1 MKTQNSASSKEAEP
15 TPTRRV
21 VMAATVGNFV
31 EWFDIGVYGTM
42 SASLSKHLFDS
53 TDPVSALLST
63 FAVFAVGFVIRPVGG
78 LVFGPMA
85 DRIGRNRV
93 LVITVALTSL
103 STAAI
108 GILPSY
114 ETIGVL
120 APLLLVLIRLM
131 QGFGAGGETSSAVG
145 LLYEYA
151 PSEKR
156 GFYTSLSA
164 ATGFVAFVVSA
175 GLALGL
181 TLRLGD
187 EAVNDWAWRI
197 PFLVALPLGLIALYL
212 RSHLDDSPVFREMQS
227 NEELSASPLRETF
240 KKARV
245 AMLVLAGLVVLKG
258 VAHWTLQTFMVSYME
273 DTLGFTMTESFLAS
287 AIAMAVV
294 MVLIPISGIIS
305 DKVGRKPV
313 LGAGAVG
320 LFVLAWPA
328 ITLMTLENAP
338 LAIAAMVLLALPVA
352 AYDGAIN
359 AIMAELFPARIR
371 TGAMA
376 IPYNVAVSLLGGTA
390 PYIAAWLTVTTGY
403 KQAPSF
409 YLMLAAAVTFIT
421 LIRFVRET
429 AGPRATVSPEN

>member
-1 MKTQNSASSKEAEP
+1 MKTQNTASSNEANQ

-42 SASLSKHLFDS
+42 SASLSMHLFDS

-114 ETIGVL
+114 ETIGVF
-120 APLLLVLIRLM
+120 APLLLVLIRLL

-151 PSEKR
+151 PREKR

-164 ATGFVAFVVSA
+164 ATGFLAFVASA
-175 GLALGL
+175 GLALAL
-181 TLRLGD
+181 TLGLGD
-187 EAVNDWAWRI
+187 EAVSEWAWRI

-212 RSHLDDSPVFREMQS
+212 RSQLDDSPVFRKMQS
-227 NEELSASPLRETF
+227 DEELSTSPLRETF
-240 KKARV
+240 RTARV

-273 DTLGFTMTESFLAS
+273 DTLGFSMTESFLAS
-287 AIAMAVV
+287 TVAMAVV

-305 DKVGRKPV
+305 DRIGRKPV
-313 LGAGAVG
+313 LGAGAIG

-328 ITLMTLENAP
+328 ISLMTLENAP

-359 AIMAELFPARIR
+359 AIMAEMFPARIR

-409 YLMLAAAVTFIT
+409 YLMLAAAVTFVT
-421 LIRFVRET
+421 LIRFVKET
-429 AGPRATVSPEN
+429 AGPRATMTPEN

>member
-1 MKTQNSASSKEAEP
+1 MRMQNTVTSNGSEQ
-15 TPTRRV
+15 TPARRV

-120 APLLLVLIRLM
+120 APLLLIAIRLL

-151 PSEKR
+151 PIDKR

-181 TLRLGD
+181 TLGLGD
-187 EAVNDWAWRI
+187 EAVSEWGWRI

-212 RSHLDDSPVFREMQS
+212 RSQLDDSPVFRKMQS
-227 NEELSASPLRETF
+227 DEELSVSPLRETF
-240 KKARV
+240 QRARV

-287 AIAMAVV
+287 TIAMAVV
-294 MVLIPISGIIS
+294 MVLIPIAGIIS
-305 DKVGRKPV
+305 DRIGRKPV

-328 ITLMTLENAP
+328 ITLMTMESAP
-338 LAIAAMVLLALPVA
+338 LAIAAMMLLALPVA

-359 AIMAELFPARIR
+359 AIMAEMFPARIR

-390 PYIAAWLTVTTGY
+390 PYIAAWLTVVTGY

-409 YLMLAAAVTFIT
+409 YLMLAAAITFVTLF
-421 LIRFVRET
+421 RFVRET
-429 AGPRATVSPEN
+429 AGPRATFSPEN

>member
-1 MKTQNSASSKEAEP
+1 MQNTATSNRSEQ
-15 TPTRRV
+15 TPARRV

-120 APLLLVLIRLM
+120 APLLLVVIRLL

-151 PSEKR
+151 PRDRR

-164 ATGFVAFVVSA
+164 ATGFLAFVASA

-181 TLRLGD
+181 TLGLGD
-187 EAVNDWAWRI
+187 EAVNEWAWRI

-212 RSHLDDSPVFREMQS
+212 RSQLDDSPVFRQMQS
-227 NEELSASPLRETF
+227 DEELSVSPLRETF
-240 KKARV
+240 QKARV

-287 AIAMAVV
+287 TIAMAVV
-294 MVLIPISGIIS
+294 MVLIPIAGIVS

-313 LGAGAVG
+313 LGVGAVG

-328 ITLMTLENAP
+328 ITLMTMENAP

>member
-1 MKTQNSASSKEAEP
+1 
-15 TPTRRV
+15 
-21 VMAATVGNFV
+21 MAATVGNFV

-108 GILPSY
+108 GILPSF

-120 APLLLVLIRLM
+120 APLLLVIIRLL

-151 PSEKR
+151 PRDKR

-181 TLRLGD
+181 TLGLGD
-187 EAVNDWAWRI
+187 EAVNEWAWRI

-212 RSHLDDSPVFREMQS
+212 RSHLDDSPVFRKMQS
-227 NEELSASPLRETF
+227 NEELSVSPLRETF
-240 KKARV
+240 QKARV

-294 MVLIPISGIIS
+294 MVLIPIAGIIS

-359 AIMAELFPARIR
+359 AIMAEMFPARIR

-409 YLMLAAAVTFIT
+409 YLMLAAAVTFVT
-421 LIRFVRET
+421 LIRFVKET
-429 AGPRATVSPEN
+429 AGPRAIETPEN